1 MCYELKN
8 SIRVENV
15 TNEGHFE
22 SFVLQVASVSIV
34 EREPIS
40 KWVAMFVAEVTR
52 SRKLFFI
59 TRPLESS

>member
-15 TNEGHFE
+15 ANEGHFE

-34 EREPIS
+34 GREPIS
-40 KWVAMFVAEVTR
+40 KWVAMFVAKVTR